1 MFVFISKTYNNI
13 DNYQFVMCKALSTK
27 KYVPCWCLWY
37 YIHCNMILRN
47 SQAGRDYD
55 CNMFVAITL
64 KSAAPLLLKC
74 MYQAGKMNG
83 HVFVC

>member
-1 MFVFISKTYNNI
+1 
-13 DNYQFVMCKALSTK
+13 MCKALSTK

-64 KSAAPLLLKC
+64 KSLLKC

>member
-1 MFVFISKTYNNI
+1 
-13 DNYQFVMCKALSTK
+13 MCQALSTN

-64 KSAAPLLLKC
+64 KSADEVCVLSRK
-74 MYQAGKMNG
+74 NEHSV
-83 HVFVC
+83 HV